1 MASTQPPA
9 GLTISIKEHEH
20 TRLTA
25 ENTISRFNPR
35 GQVLVKNNSRKYAVW
50 DAELELNRQN
60 RTTLGTDA
68 LDIGRLDPMTE
79 WEKEFIVK
87 EIESPMLLLSESLD
101 TFHERVGVNNALVFE
116 YKMPVEISLNLRNH
130 SGAAIRDIVVT
141 KELPPIYKDI
151 DIQTSQLGK
160 VEYDSKAGQIVWTIK
175 ELPSEQVAV
184 QRIRATITAEDT
196 EPKPGGKVHATYRIK
211 DVVRSTLV
219 PTLHASTETEVSIE
233 KEENPMR
240 AGFWRCKASLRNASE
255 FPLRL
260 ERVQVVL
267 TAPENELLYE
277 GTPNLRLEPS
287 EVWGHELEVRAEQPE
302 FDIIALSTVEAP
314 ITQEIV
320 GTIDKAETVFPVLRI
335 EGNKRVEPLEL
346 LAWEPAPVAVTL
358 QAKNTGSI
366 ECDEITFIET
376 LPPGFEPP
384 EMTQVRV
391 RVGDKPITR
400 SLKVVIRPKDR
411 DLKIPH
417 TLNIQLHDLTENH
430 SPIKPGDTVIVNY
443 ITIAR
448 TPKPN
453 NEHPLPLAIEANT
466 FPPGPKATAEVPE
479 STAPVIKV
487 RSVVRKLRK
496 TRTVAPTSEAGELL
510 VTVTFVNEGET
521 SLQDPEL
528 QDLIPPNFEYVG
540 VPSGTP
546 EPSLR
551 DTMNGTVV
559 TWVLPTMMSRESF
572 VGKYKYKPKD

>member
-1 MASTQPPA
+1 M
-9 GLTISIKEHEH
+9 
-20 TRLTA
+20 
-25 ENTISRFNPR
+25 N
-35 GQVLVKNNSRKYAVW
+35 
-50 DAELELNRQN
+50 
-60 RTTLGTDA
+60 
-68 LDIGRLDPMTE
+68 
-79 WEKEFIVK
+79 
-87 EIESPMLLLSESLD
+87 
-101 TFHERVGVNNALVFE
+101 
-116 YKMPVEISLNLRNH
+116 
-130 SGAAIRDIVVT
+130 
-141 KELPPIYKDI
+141 
-151 DIQTSQLGK
+151 
-160 VEYDSKAGQIVWTIK
+160 YDSKAGQIVWTIK
-175 ELPSEQVAV
+175 ELPSEQIAI

-196 EPKPGGKVHATYRIK
+196 EPKPGGKVQATYRLS

-240 AGFWRCKASLRNASE
+240 AGSWRCKASLQNASE

-277 GTPNLRLEPS
+277 GTPNLRLEPG
-287 EVWGHELEVRAEQPE
+287 EVWGHELEVSADQPE
-302 FDIIALSTVEAP
+302 FDVIALSTVEAP

-320 GTIDKAETVFPVLRI
+320 GTIEKVETVFPVLRI
-335 EGNKRVEPLEL
+335 EGSKRVEPLEL

-358 QAKNTGSI
+358 QAKNTGSTD
-366 ECDEITFIET
+366 CDDITFIEP

-384 EMTQVRV
+384 ETTQIRV

-400 SLKVVIRPKDR
+400 NVKVDIRPKDR

-417 TLNIQLHDLTENH
+417 KLSIQLHDLTESL
-430 SPIKPGDTVIVNY
+430 SPIKPGDTVTANY

-448 TPKPN
+448 APKPN
-453 NEHPLPLAIEANT
+453 YEHALPVKIEANT

-479 STAPVIKV
+479 SMAPVIKI

-496 TRTVAPTSEAGELL
+496 TRMVAPTSEAGELL
-510 VTVTFVNEGET
+510 VTVTFVNEGES
-521 SLQDPEL
+521 SLHDPEL

-540 VPSGTP
+540 VPPGTP

-559 TWVLPTMMSRESF
+559 IWALPTMMSRESF
-572 VGKYKYKPKD
+572 VGRYKYKPKE

>member
-1 MASTQPPA
+1 LASAQPPA

-25 ENTISRFNPR
+25 DNTISRFNPR
-35 GQVLVKNNSRKYAVW
+35 GQVIVKNNSRKNAIW

-60 RTTLGTDA
+60 RTTLGTDT
-68 LDIGRLDPMTE
+68 LDIGQLDPMTE

-87 EIESPMLLLSESLD
+87 EIESPMLLLSEALD

-130 SGAAIRDIVVT
+130 SGATIRDIIVT
-141 KELPPIYKDI
+141 KEVPPIYEDI
-151 DIQTSQLGK
+151 DIQKSQLGK
-160 VEYDSKAGQIVWTIK
+160 VNYDSKSSQIEWRIK

-196 EPKPGGKVHATYRIK
+196 EPKPGGKVKATYRVP

-277 GTPNLRLEPS
+277 GSPNLRLEPG
-287 EVWGHELEVRAEQPE
+287 EVWGHELEVRSEQPE
-302 FDIIALSTVEAP
+302 FDIIALSTVEVP
-314 ITQEIV
+314 IIQEIV
-320 GTIDKAETVFPVLRI
+320 GTIDKAETVLPVLRI

-366 ECDEITFIET
+366 ECDDLIFIET

-384 EMTQVRV
+384 ETTQIRV

-400 SLKVVIRPKDR
+400 NLKVEIRPKDR
-411 DLKIPH
+411 DLKLPH
-417 TLNIQLHDLTENH
+417 TLSIQLHDLIENH
-430 SPIKPGDTVIVNY
+430 SSIKPGDTVIANY

-448 TPKPN
+448 TPKPDH
-453 NEHPLPLAIEANT
+453 EHPLPVTIEANT
-466 FPPGPKATAEVPE
+466 FPPGPKAIAEVPE
-479 STAPVIKV
+479 SIAPVLKV

-496 TRTVAPTSEAGELL
+496 TRTVIPTSEVGELL

-540 VPSGTP
+540 IPPGTP
-546 EPSLR
+546 EPALR
-551 DTMNGTVV
+551 ETMNGTLV
-559 TWVLPTMMSRESF
+559 TWALPTMMSRESF
-572 VGKYKYKPKD
+572 VGKYKYKAKE

>member
-1 MASTQPPA
+1 MASAQPPA

-25 ENTISRFNPR
+25 DNTITRFDPR
-35 GQVLVKNNSRKYAVW
+35 GQVIVKNNSRQFAVW

-60 RTTLGTDA
+60 RTTLGTDM

-79 WEKEFIVK
+79 WEKEFIIK

-101 TFHERVGVNNALVFE
+101 TFHERVGINNALVFE

-130 SGAAIRDIVVT
+130 SGGTIHDIVVT
-141 KELPPIYKDI
+141 KEIPPIFKDI
-151 DIQTSQLGK
+151 DIQQSQLGK
-160 VEYDSKAGQIVWTIK
+160 VEYDPKAGQIVWTIK

-184 QRIRATITAEDT
+184 QRIRASITAEDT
-196 EPKPGGKVHATYRIK
+196 EPKPGGRVRATYRIS

-219 PTLHASTETEVSIE
+219 PTLHGSTETEVSVE
-233 KEENPMR
+233 KEENSMR
-240 AGFWRCKASLRNASE
+240 AGFWRCKTSLRNASE

-277 GTPNLRLEPS
+277 GTPNLRLEPG
-287 EVWGHELEVRAEQPE
+287 EVWGHELEVSADQPE
-302 FDIIALSTVEAP
+302 FDVIALSTVEAP
-314 ITQEIV
+314 ILQEIV
-320 GTIDKAETVFPVLRI
+320 GTIEKAETIFPVLRI

-366 ECDEITFIET
+366 DCDDIIFIEK

-384 EMTQVRV
+384 EMTQIRV
-391 RVGDKPITR
+391 RVADKPITR
-400 SLKVVIRPKDR
+400 NLKVDIRPKDR

-417 TLNIQLHDLTENH
+417 TLRIHLHDLIENH
-430 SPIKPGDTVIVNY
+430 SPMKPGDTITANY

-448 TPKPN
+448 APKPN
-453 NEHPLPLAIEANT
+453 YEHPLPVTIEGNT

-479 STAPVIKV
+479 SMAPVIKV
-487 RSVVRKLRK
+487 RAVVRKLRK
-496 TRTVAPTSEAGELL
+496 TRTVAPTSEVGELL
-510 VTVTFVNEGET
+510 VTVTYVNEGES
-521 SLQDPEL
+521 SLHDPEL

-540 VPSGTP
+540 VPPGTP
-546 EPSLR
+546 EPTLR
-551 DTMNGTVV
+551 ETMNGTVV
-559 TWVLPTMMSRESF
+559 MWALPTMMSRESF
-572 VGKYKYKPKD
+572 VGKYKYKPKE

>member
-1 MASTQPPA
+1 MASAQPPA

-25 ENTISRFNPR
+25 DNIISRFDPR
-35 GQVLVKNNSRKYAVW
+35 GQVIVKNNSRKFAVW

-60 RTTLGTDA
+60 RTTLGTDI

-79 WEKEFIVK
+79 WEKDFIVK
-87 EIESPMLLLSESLD
+87 EIESPMLLLSEALD

-116 YKMPVEISLNLRNH
+116 YKMPVEISINLRNH
-130 SGAAIRDIVVT
+130 SGSTIRDIVVT
-141 KELPPIYKDI
+141 KEIPPIYEDVE
-151 DIQTSQLGK
+151 IQKTQAGK
-160 VEYDSKAGQIVWTIK
+160 AEYDPKAGQITWTIN
-175 ELPSEQVAV
+175 ELPSEQVAI
-184 QRIRATITAEDT
+184 QRIRASITAEDT
-196 EPKPGGKVHATYRIK
+196 EPKSGGRVKATYRISG
-211 DVVRSTLV
+211 VVRSTLM
-219 PTLHASTETEVSIE
+219 PTLHGSSETEISVE

-277 GTPNLRLEPS
+277 GKPNLRLEPE
-287 EVWGHELEVRAEQPE
+287 EVWGHELDVNATQPE
-302 FDIIALSTVEAP
+302 FDVIALSTVEAP
-314 ITQEIV
+314 IIQEIL
-320 GTIDKAETVFPVLRI
+320 GTIEKAETVFPVLRI
-335 EGNKRVEPLEL
+335 EGNKQVEPLEL

-358 QAKNTGSI
+358 KAKNTGTTD
-366 ECDEITFIET
+366 CNDITFIEK

-384 EMTQVRV
+384 DTTQIRI

-400 SLKVVIRPKDR
+400 NLKVEVRPKDR

-417 TLNIQLHDLTENH
+417 TLNIQLHDLSETH
-430 SPIKPGDTVIVNY
+430 SSIKPGDTVTANY

-448 TPKPN
+448 VPKPDH
-453 NEHPLPLAIEANT
+453 EHRLPAKIEANT
-466 FPPGPKATAEVPE
+466 FPPGPKATVEISE
-479 STAPVIKV
+479 TMAPVIKV

-496 TRTVAPTSEAGELL
+496 TRTVTPTSELGELL

-540 VPSGTP
+540 VPAGSP
-546 EPSLR
+546 KPSLR
-551 DTMNGTVV
+551 ETMNGTVV
-559 TWVLPTMMSRESF
+559 IWALPAMMSRESF
-572 VGKYKYKPKD
+572 VGKYKYKPKG